1 MNKGFVIIFLT
12 IATLLFSELAIGQT
26 QDTVKTSKN
35 AENRKWF
42 EVISLRGYGQV
53 RYNRLLETND
63 KLGCDQCDKSW
74 GDGGL
79 FIRRMRLVFYGW
91 VNERLYFYVQP
102 DFASSSGS
110 TLNYLQLRDAFVDL
124 GIDRENV
131 FRVRVGQSKVPY
143 GFENAQSSQNRLT
156 IDRSDGTNSA
166 FVNERDLGVF
176 FYWTPKIVQERFE
189 TINTLKLKGSGN
201 FGMAGLGFFNGQGA
215 NKADLNKKQH
225 IVGRF
230 SYPLLF
236 GKQFIEPGIQAYT
249 GDFTMPSDLLSNGV
263 KTNLDKTYKD
273 ERIGATLVIYP
284 QPIGI
289 QAEYNIGRGPQYNKQ
304 TDSIEVRNLR
314 GGYITLNAKAT
325 INKDDLIYPYLKYNY
340 YDGGKKFEKDAR
352 SYLVKEFEAG
362 IEWQPNKF
370 LELVVAYTIS
380 DRTYEDFVLRD
391 NRQKGNLVRIQA
403 QFNF

>member
-1 MNKGFVIIFLT
+1 MNKGLVIIFLT
-12 IATLLFSELAIGQT
+12 FTTLLFSDPAIAQT
-26 QDTVKTSKN
+26 ADSVKKSKN
-35 AENRKWF
+35 SEDRKWF

-91 VNERLYFYVQP
+91 VNERLYFYVQT

-124 GIDRENV
+124 GIDRENI
-131 FRVRVGQSKVPY
+131 FRVRIGQSKVPY

-225 IVGRF
+225 TVGRF

-249 GDFTMPSDLLSNGV
+249 GDFTMPSDLLSSGV
-263 KTNLDKTYKD
+263 KTNLDKT
-273 ERIGATLVIYP
+273 
-284 QPIGI
+284 
-289 QAEYNIGRGPQYNKQ
+289 
-304 TDSIEVRNLR
+304 
-314 GGYITLNAKAT
+314 
-325 INKDDLIYPYLKYNY
+325 
-340 YDGGKKFEKDAR
+340 
-352 SYLVKEFEAG
+352 
-362 IEWQPNKF
+362 
-370 LELVVAYTIS
+370 
-380 DRTYEDFVLRD
+380 
-391 NRQKGNLVRIQA
+391 
-403 QFNF
+403 

>member
-1 MNKGFVIIFLT
+1 MNKRIAIFFLT
-12 IATLLFSELAIGQT
+12 FATIFFSHAAFSETADSLKQNSLG
-26 QDTVKTSKN
+26 
-35 AENRKWF
+35 NRKWF

-53 RYNRLLETND
+53 RYNRLLETNE

-74 GDGGL
+74 GNDGGL
-79 FIRRMRLVFYGW
+79 FIRRLRLVFYGW
-91 VNERLYFYVQP
+91 VNERIYFYVQP

-124 GIDRENV
+124 GIDKENI
-131 FRVRVGQSKVPY
+131 FRVRIGQSKVPY

-156 IDRSDGTNSA
+156 IDRADGTNSA

-176 FYWTPKIVQERFE
+176 IYWTPKIVQERFE
-189 TINTLKLKGSGN
+189 TISTLKLKGSGN
-201 FGMAGLGFFNGQGA
+201 FGMAGFGFFNGQGA

-230 SYPLLF
+230 TYPLLF

-289 QAEYNIGRGPQYNKQ
+289 QAEYNIGKGPQYNKQ
-304 TDSIEVRNLR
+304 TDSIEVRNLK
-314 GGYITLNAKAT
+314 GGYITLNAKAN
-325 INKDDLIYPYLKYNY
+325 IGKDLIYPYFKYNY

-352 SYLVKEFEAG
+352 SYLVKEFETG

-380 DRTYEDFVLRD
+380 DRTYEDFVLRN
-391 NRQKGNLVRIQA
+391 NRQKGNLLRIQA